1 MLVIGSS
8 SGLTGSSMPQLFVGV
23 TAEGPV
29 VVGDFVDR
37 DPLFFPFLPF
47 LPAMDRFVA
56 ARLRLVVAARSMAQR
71 SFVYETM
78 PSLAPF
84 SMGALGKGQ
93 YKNTNVTSLKF
104 TYLSTNSCPSI
115 RCLRM
120 PENEYCH
127 LQPMTNSTSS
137 S

>member
-8 SGLTGSSMPQLFVGV
+8 SGLTGSSTPQLFDDV

-47 LPAMDRFVA
+47 LPARDRFVA
-56 ARLRLVVAARSMAQR
+56 ARLRLVVAARSMVQR

-84 SMGALGKGQ
+84 SMGALGKRQ
-93 YKNTNVTSLKF
+93 HKNIIVISLKF
-104 TYLSTNSCPSI
+104 TYLLASSCPST

-120 PENEYCH
+120 PANEYCR
-127 LQPMTNSTSS
+127 LQPMTDSTSFS
-137 S
+137 